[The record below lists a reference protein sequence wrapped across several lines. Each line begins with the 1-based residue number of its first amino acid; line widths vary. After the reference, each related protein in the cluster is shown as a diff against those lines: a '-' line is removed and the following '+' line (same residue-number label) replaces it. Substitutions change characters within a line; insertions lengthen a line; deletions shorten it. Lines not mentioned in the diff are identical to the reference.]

1 MFVFRNSLGIGQH
14 NRLMVNAGDID
25 FTGGGSNNPNPHD
38 APDINN
44 GKGDKTD
51 LDKPDNKPDDNPDD
65 KPDNKGDNDKPDDK
79 PDGKDNPD
87 NGGSPTGGLEKGS
100 VIEFE
105 GANYTVDDNGNIVD
119 KDGNIF
125 KEAKDVD
132 EWIKQFDVDDKGD
145 DDTNKGITLSS
156 IQKAIGEEIVDEAG
170 KPVEF
175 TDDADGVK
183 SYIDNVIALR
193 SNELQQAAVNKVFTD
208 NPILAQ
214 FANYLAV
221 NGSPRGFGEM
231 PDRSGIKVEQ
241 DNEQQQIAIIK
252 AAAEEFG
259 NSSLN
264 DNYIKYLKDNGSLY
278 DEAKAQL
285 ENLQKAD
292 TERNEEY
299 ARQAEAQRK
308 QQEEATNAY
317 WNNVHEKLTS
327 RKIGDYQLPESFVRE
342 VNGQKVT
349 TNIDDFFN
357 YLYRQTED
365 KDGQVATA
373 YQRDRMSMTE
383 DEAMNEELISAWLT
397 FTGGSYKDLVDMAVR
412 AEQVKTLQLKA
423 KNNEG
428 RKTIRITKPA
438 NANNKINLDDVIF

>member
-1 MFVFRNSLGIGQH
+1 M
-14 NRLMVNAGDID
+14 
-25 FTGGGSNNPNPHD
+25 
-38 APDINN
+38 
-44 GKGDKTD
+44 
-51 LDKPDNKPDDNPDD
+51 
-65 KPDNKGDNDKPDDK
+65 
-79 PDGKDNPD
+79 
-87 NGGSPTGGLEKGS
+87 
-100 VIEFE
+100 
-105 GANYTVDDNGNIVD
+105 
-119 KDGNIF
+119 
-125 KEAKDVD
+125 
-132 EWIKQFDVDDKGD
+132 
-145 DDTNKGITLSS
+145 
-156 IQKAIGEEIVDEAG
+156 
-170 KPVEF
+170 
-175 TDDADGVK
+175 
-183 SYIDNVIALR
+183 
-193 SNELQQAAVNKVFTD
+193 
-208 NPILAQ
+208 AQ

-259 NSSLN
+259 NASLN

-292 TERNEEY
+292 AERNEEY
-299 ARQAEAQRK
+299 ARKAEAQRK
-308 QQEEATNAY
+308 EQEEATNAY

-383 DEAMNEELISAWLT
+383 DEAMNEELLSAWLT

-412 AEQVKTLQLKA
+412 AEQVKTLKLKA

-428 RKTIRITKPA
+428 RKTIRITKPT
-438 NANNKINLDDVIF
+438 NANHKVNLDDLIF

>member
-1 MFVFRNSLGIGQH
+1 MFVFRNTLGFYQH
-14 NRLMVNAGDID
+14 KRLQSPVGDID
-25 FTGGGSNNPNPHD
+25 FTGNDGGVTPPPSNPQD
-38 APDINN
+38 SPDING
-44 GKGDKTD
+44 GKGKDIN
-51 LDKPDNKPDDNPDD
+51 DNGNPDKD
-65 KPDNKGDNDKPDDK
+65 KD
-79 PDGKDNPD
+79 KDNPNGNTEPPA
-87 NGGSPTGGLEKGS
+87 NGGEGKGEKDNNPSTGELEEGTN
-100 VIEFE
+100 IELD
-105 GANYTVDDNGNIVD
+105 GVTYTVD
-119 KDGNIF
+119 KDGNVVDADGKIF
-125 KEAKDVD
+125 KEAKDVQ
-132 EWIKQFDVDDKGD
+132 EWLKTFNVDNQNPEDKE
-145 DDTNKGITLSS
+145 LSIAS
-156 IQKAIGEEIVDEAG
+156 IQKAIGEEIVDEKG
-170 KPVEF
+170 QPVEF
-175 TDDADGVK
+175 TNDVEGVK

-193 SNELQQAAVNKVFTD
+193 SSELQQAAINKVFTD

-259 NSSLN
+259 NASLN

-292 TERNEEY
+292 AERNEEY
-299 ARQAEAQRK
+299 ARKAEAQRK
-308 QQEEATNAY
+308 EQEEATNAY

-383 DEAMNEELISAWLT
+383 DEAMNEELLSAWLT

-412 AEQVKTLQLKA
+412 AEQVKTLKLKA

-428 RKTIRITKPA
+428 RKTIRITKPT
-438 NANNKINLDDVIF
+438 NANHKVNLDDLIF

>member
-25 FTGGGSNNPNPHD
+25 FTGGGSNDTNPHD

-51 LDKPDNKPDDNPDD
+51 LDKPDDKPDNKPDDNPNNE
-65 KPDNKGDNDKPDDK
+65 PPADN
-79 PDGKDNPD
+79 KDNPD
-87 NGGSPTGGLEKGS
+87 NGSPSTGGLEKGS
-100 VIEFE
+100 VVQFE
-105 GANYTVDDNGNIVD
+105 GADYTVDDNGNLVD

-145 DDTNKGITLSS
+145 NDTDKGITLSS
-156 IQKAIGEEIVDEAG
+156 IQKAIGEEIVDEDG

-183 SYIDNVIALR
+183 SYIDNVISLR
-193 SNELQQAAVNKVFTD
+193 SNELQQAAINKVFTD

-221 NGSPRGFGEM
+221 NGSPRGFGEL

-292 TERNEEY
+292 AKRNEEY
-299 ARQAEAQRK
+299 ANQAEAQRK

-327 RKIGDYQLPESFVRE
+327 RKIGEYQLPESFVRE

-365 KDGQVATA
+365 TDGQVATA
-373 YQRDRMSMTE
+373 YQRDRMSMTG
-383 DEAMNEELISAWLT
+383 DEAMNEELISAWLM

-412 AEQVKTLQLKA
+412 AEQVKTLKLKA
-423 KNNEG
+423 KNNDG

-438 NANNKINLDDVIF
+438 STNKKINPDDLLF

>member
-14 NRLMVNAGDID
+14 HRLMVNAGDID
-25 FTGGGSNNPNPHD
+25 FTGGGSNDTNPHD

-51 LDKPDNKPDDNPDD
+51 LDKPDDKPDNKPDDNPNNE
-65 KPDNKGDNDKPDDK
+65 PPADN
-79 PDGKDNPD
+79 KDNPD
-87 NGGSPTGGLEKGS
+87 NGNTSTGGLEKGS
-100 VIEFE
+100 VVQFE
-105 GANYTVDDNGNIVD
+105 GADYTVDDNGNLVD

-145 DDTNKGITLSS
+145 NDTDKGITLSS

-193 SNELQQAAVNKVFTD
+193 SNELQQAAINKVFTD

-221 NGSPRGFGEM
+221 NGSPRGFGEL

-292 TERNEEY
+292 AKRNEEY
-299 ARQAEAQRK
+299 ANQAEAQRK

-327 RKIGDYQLPESFVRE
+327 RKIGEYQLPESFVRE

-365 KDGQVATA
+365 TDGQVATA
-373 YQRDRMSMTE
+373 YQRDRMSMTG
-383 DEAMNEELISAWLT
+383 DEAMNEELISAWLM

-412 AEQVKTLQLKA
+412 AEQVKTLKLKA
-423 KNNEG
+423 KNNDG

-438 NANNKINLDDVIF
+438 GTNKKINPDDLLF